1 MLCKVYRS
9 DRKPETYLYL
19 RNNLA
24 FEELPDSLQ
33 AHFGP
38 PHYVMPLILDDGRK
52 LSRVDVKRVL
62 AALEADGYY
71 LQLPPE
77 LPVEEEIARR
87 FS

>member
-9 DRKPETYLYL
+9 DRRQETYLYL
-19 RNNLA
+19 RNDLD
-24 FEELPDSLQ
+24 FQDLPGPLQ

-38 PHYVMPLILDDGRK
+38 PYFVMPLVLNNRRT
-52 LSRVDVKRVL
+52 LSRVDVRQVIT
-62 AALEADGYY
+62 ALEAEGYF